1 MSCHDPAQP
10 PRWLHTLD
18 ADAIVHE
25 GFDPAQAIL
34 PDDGRSFHGYRLLRE
49 YFAFPARFLF
59 FSIGGLRARSHRATG
74 DAFERPCCSI
84 ATMRRSRRPS
94 ARNTSR

>member
-59 FSIGGLRARSHRATG
+59 FSIGGLRARSHARPAT
-74 DAFERPCCSI
+74 
-84 ATMRRSRRPS
+84 RS
-94 ARNTSR
+94 N